1 MDEKVHNISPGYT
14 LVFLIDDVEEEDS
27 LVTVIVESM
36 VTTSKDTAEKVA
48 FDAMGL
54 EFLRRDY
61 RIPQDDVSWLNTAK
75 TQPVDY
81 EGMQE
86 IMPILAP
93 EQRTGVWMKAYDL

>member
-1 MDEKVHNISPGYT
+1 MDDKIHNISPGYT
-14 LVFLIDDVEEEDS
+14 LVFHIDDVDEEDS

-48 FDAMGL
+48 FDAMGM

-61 RIPQDDVSWLNTAK
+61 HIPYEDVTWLNMAA

-93 EQRTGVWMKAYDL
+93 EQRTGIWMKADNS